1 MDEVNR
7 FFRPEFLNRMDEIIN
22 FNPLERS
29 DLFRI
34 IDIEMAKVEERIRSR
49 GLVLH
54 LSDKAR
60 DFLID
65 NGFNPQYGA
74 RPLRRAIERFVED
87 PMAEEMLRGHLPN
100 NSLIEL
106 DYEAGAEKLSF
117 KAEAANPEDGDK
129 PNDGIGGDA
138 PTAPA
143 VAGSDPDIE

>member
-1 MDEVNR
+1 
-7 FFRPEFLNRMDEIIN
+7 
-22 FNPLERS
+22 
-29 DLFRI
+29 
-34 IDIEMAKVEERIRSR
+34 MAKVEERIRTR

-106 DYEAGAEKLSF
+106 GHEEGAEKLTF
-117 KAEAANPEDGDK
+117 EAEAGNPEDGDK
-129 PNDGIGGDA
+129 PEKGKGDDA
-138 PTAPA
+138 PAAPA
-143 VAGSDPDIE
+143 GAGSDSDSE